1 MMRFKGIA
9 VVIFGVLA
17 SFTAAKGDVLLSD
30 EEIAQALLHGPWPPQ
45 VGKDPSNRV
54 SGNLEAIA
62 LGEALFSDPILS
74 RDENMSCQS
83 CHDPATGFTDA
94 LPRAVGKKLLDRN
107 TPSLVNLRSHRWFG
121 WAGATDNIWAQTI
134 DPILNVDEMGHS
146 AESLKTAIAA
156 STYSETYG
164 AMFGDI
170 SAHAPED
177 VLVNISKTLA
187 AYQETLVTGQTSFDR
202 FRDALETGDMA
213 TAGEYSA
220 SAQRGLQL
228 FLGRGNCAFCHSGPA
243 FTNGEFHDA
252 GVPYFITET
261 RVDEGRF
268 GGLKAIKQSPY
279 TLDGD
284 YSDDPEKSGAWAV
297 NQVRFQHS
305 DFGTFR
311 VPGLR
316 GALHSAPYMHNGSLS
331 DLAAVVDHY
340 DAINMERLHVDGEAI
355 LQPLGLNEQE
365 KNDLIAFL
373 ESLSDDG
380 S

>member
-1 MMRFKGIA
+1 MKKLRSIA
-9 VVIFGVLA
+9 LIVFGVLA
-17 SFTAAKGDVLLSD
+17 GLTAAKGDVLLSED
-30 EEIAQALLHGPWPPQ
+30 EIAQTLLHGPWPIEY
-45 VGKDPSNRV
+45 GKDPSNKV
-54 SGNLEAIA
+54 SGNRDAIK

-74 RDENMSCQS
+74 RDENMSCAS
-83 CHDPATGFTDA
+83 CHDPNNSFSDA

-107 TPSLVNLRSHRWFG
+107 TPSLMNLRSHRWFG
-121 WAGATDNIWAQTI
+121 WAGGADNIWAQSI
-134 DPILNVDEMGHS
+134 DPILNDDEMGHS
-146 AESLKTAIAA
+146 AESLKTAIA
-156 STYSETYG
+156 SSSYSETYG
-164 AMFGDI
+164 VLFGDI
-170 SAHAPED
+170 FDHAPED
-177 VLVNISKTLA
+177 VLVNISKALA
-187 AYQETLVTGQTSFDR
+187 AYQETLVTGQTSFDQ
-202 FRDALETGDMA
+202 FRDALEAGDMV
-213 TAGEYSA
+213 TAGAYSA

-279 TLDGD
+279 TLAGD
-284 YSDDPEKSGAWAV
+284 YSDDLEKSGAWAV

-316 GALHSAPYMHNGSLS
+316 GATKTAPYMHNGSLN

-355 LQPLGLNEQE
+355 LQPLGLNAQE
-365 KNDLIAFL
+365 KIDLIAFL

>member
-1 MMRFKGIA
+1 MMRQGIA
-9 VVIFGVLA
+9 IVIFGVLA

-30 EEIAQALLHGPWPPQ
+30 DEIAQALLHGPWPPQ

-121 WAGATDNIWAQTI
+121 WAGGTDNIWAQTI
-134 DPILNVDEMGHS
+134 DPILNFDEMGHS
-146 AESLKTAIAA
+146 AESLKTAIAT

-164 AMFGDI
+164 ALFGDI

-213 TAGEYSA
+213 TAGEYST

-268 GGLKAIKQSPY
+268 RGLKAIKQSPY
-279 TLDGD
+279 TLAGD

>member
-1 MMRFKGIA
+1 MRKLRGIA
-9 VVIFGVLA
+9 LVVFSVLTGLA
-17 SFTAAKGDVLLSD
+17 AAKGDVLLSED
-30 EEIAQALLHGPWPPQ
+30 EIAQTLLHGPWPIEY
-45 VGKDPSNRV
+45 GKDPSNRL
-54 SGNLEAIA
+54 SGNPKAIA

-74 RDENMSCQS
+74 RDENMSCAS
-83 CHDPATGFTDA
+83 CHDPNNEFTDA
-94 LPRAVGKKLLDRN
+94 LPRAVGQKLLDRN
-107 TPSLVNLRSHRWFG
+107 TPSLMNLRSHRWFG
-121 WAGATDNIWAQTI
+121 WAGGTDNIWAQSI
-134 DPILNVDEMGHS
+134 DPILNIDEMGHS
-146 AESLKTAIAA
+146 AESLKTAVEGSTNSQTYTALFGGISDHAA
-156 STYSETYG
+156 
-164 AMFGDI
+164 D
-170 SAHAPED
+170 D
-177 VLVNISKTLA
+177 VLVNISKALA

-202 FRDALETGDMA
+202 FRDALEAGDLT
-213 TAGEYSA
+213 TAGRYSD

-268 GGLKAIKQSPY
+268 GGLKAIKQNPY
-279 TLDGD
+279 TLAGD
-284 YSDDPEKSGAWAV
+284 YSDDPERTGAWAV

-316 GALHSAPYMHNGSLS
+316 GATKTAPYMHNGSLK

-355 LQPLGLNEQE
+355 LQPLGLDAQE
-365 KNDLIAFL
+365 KLDLIAFL

>member
-1 MMRFKGIA
+1 MMRLKGIA
-9 VVIFGVLA
+9 IVIIGVLA
-17 SFTAAKGDVLLSD
+17 SFTAAKGDVILSD
-30 EEIAQALLHGPWPPQ
+30 EEIAQALLHGPWPQQ

-54 SGNLEAIA
+54 SGNHEAIA

-74 RDENMSCQS
+74 RDENMSCAS
-83 CHDPATGFTDA
+83 CHDPNNGFSDA

-121 WAGATDNIWAQTI
+121 WAGGSDNIWAQTI

-146 AESLKTAIAA
+146 AESLKTAITT
-156 STYSETYG
+156 SVYSETYG
-164 AMFGDI
+164 ALFGDI
-170 SAHAPED
+170 SDHAPED

-202 FRDALETGDMA
+202 FRDALEAGDMV
-213 TAGEYSA
+213 TAVAYSA

-279 TLDGD
+279 TLAGD

-316 GALHSAPYMHNGSLS
+316 GASRSAPYMHNGSLS

-340 DAINMERLHVDGEAI
+340 DGINMERLHVDGEAI

-365 KNDLIAFL
+365 KIDLIAFL